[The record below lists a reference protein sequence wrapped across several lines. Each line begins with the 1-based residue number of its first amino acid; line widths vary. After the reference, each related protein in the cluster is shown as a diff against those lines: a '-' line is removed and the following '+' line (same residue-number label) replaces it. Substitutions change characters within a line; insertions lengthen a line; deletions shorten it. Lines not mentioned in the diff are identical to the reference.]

1 MIGRGAADTL
11 EQFLGVLHDGVADVV
26 GGAGVAGVGR
36 AGEGAARHLRLGPE
50 DGTGEAGLVVPLAA
64 AGRVAP
70 PGQGRTFYKTKN

>member
-1 MIGRGAADTL
+1 MVGGGAADAL

-36 AGEGAARHLRLGPE
+36 AGEGAAGHPRLGPE
-50 DGTGEAGLVVPLAA
+50 DRAGEAGLVVPLAA

-70 PGQGRTFYKTKN
+70 PGYGRTL